1 MIGPSGC
8 GKSTLARLVAGLE
21 EPSGGE
27 MLLDGKPIHGPG
39 ADRGMVFQSYTLF
52 PWLTVL
58 KNVMFGMEV
67 AARRPAPTRRG
78 EAQMW
83 LEVVGLSKFADAY
96 PHQLSGGMK
105 QRVAIARALANRP
118 RILLMD
124 EPFGALDA
132 QTRCQMQSYLLQ
144 IWKQVDITILFIT
157 HDLDEAVYL
166 ADRILI
172 LDAHP
177 GRLREVMEVPVPR
190 PRSPDQ
196 FLEPTFIAARRHLE
210 ELIHPRAAQAADK
223 LPLVPHGRWR
233 ETTSNDRPI
242 LHETLRGGQAWSRRL
257 ARHQR
262 LRLTDVEGRACV
274 SALFYN
280 ARDPLER
287 YNMPDTLKAQFTAFL
302 TTGRVLYSD
311 MGRVLC
317 SIVADDCGW
326 HDTISGHRRR
336 GRRARALRRAGS
348 LPGAAQRLPP
358 QRAATTCWSS
368 WASTASASATSS
380 PT

>member
-1 MIGPSGC
+1 LIGTAAAPRLLEQAPEVRARFAKLKQRPVILEVRDLHKTFTAPGRPPTNALEGLSFDLHRRELACVIGPSGC

-21 EPSGGE
+21 QPTGGE

-67 AARRPAPTRRG
+67 SGVASSTDAEREAR
-78 EAQMW
+78 MW
-83 LEVVGLSKFADAY
+83 LQLIGLSNFAAAY

-118 RILLMD
+118 RMLLMD

-196 FLEPTFIAARRHLE
+196 FLDPTFIAARRHIE

-223 LPLVPHGRWR
+223 LPLFRMAVIG
-233 ETTSNDRPI
+233 D
-242 LHETLRGGQAWSRRL
+242 
-257 ARHQR
+257 
-262 LRLTDVEGRACV
+262 DVE
-274 SALFYN
+274 
-280 ARDPLER
+280 
-287 YNMPDTLKAQFTAFL
+287 
-302 TTGRVLYSD
+302 
-311 MGRVLC
+311 
-317 SIVADDCGW
+317 
-326 HDTISGHRRR
+326 
-336 GRRARALRRAGS
+336 
-348 LPGAAQRLPP
+348 
-358 QRAATTCWSS
+358 
-368 WASTASASATSS
+368 
-380 PT
+380 